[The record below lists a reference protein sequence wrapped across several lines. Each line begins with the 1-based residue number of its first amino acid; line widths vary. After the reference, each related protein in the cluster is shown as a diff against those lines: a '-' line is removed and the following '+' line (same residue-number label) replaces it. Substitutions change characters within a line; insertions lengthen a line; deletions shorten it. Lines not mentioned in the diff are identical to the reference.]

1 MATPRIGL
9 FAPHTDAQAERLYAQ
24 IEALAPGACRRFAL
38 NLENGSPRVALSEA
52 GVYWDGCDVAQL
64 QCAYIHGFN
73 YSNPILPDPLDD
85 ADWTLWQ
92 MDYLV
97 KQQTISLIHSAFAEM
112 QRRGV
117 KLFNPPQCHVQNFMK
132 PQLLEKIRQAGFNV
146 PRLVVTNAA
155 DSAKT
160 LADEINPL
168 LWRPAT
174 GRAGWQLFGDRQR
187 ELLIAPDKPPV
198 LLAEAVAGPLI
209 RAYLFA
215 GKPLFCLQYRVP
227 AAQPLERLEVF
238 QAIECPEVY
247 GELQRLTETLA
258 LQWGLVLFVLKD
270 GQPWIYDID
279 PDPLF
284 KMLPE
289 LYQQQ
294 FAERL
299 ARGLLGEDLS
309 GLAPLTQDPQP
320 RPTLFLRRML
330 RVLFDIEALR
340 HRPKS

>member
-9 FAPHTDAQAERLYAQ
+9 FAPHPSDQVERLYHH

-38 NLENGSPRVALSEA
+38 SLENGSSRVALSEA
-52 GVYWDGCDVAQL
+52 GVYWDGVDVAQL
-64 QCAYIHGFN
+64 QYAYIHGFH
-73 YSNPILPDPLDD
+73 YSNPILPDPSDD
-85 ADWTLWQ
+85 VDWTLWQ
-92 MDYLV
+92 IDYLV
-97 KQQTISLIHSAFAEM
+97 KQQTTSLVHSAFLEM

-117 KLFNPPQCHVQNFMK
+117 KLLNPPQGHVQNFMK
-132 PQLLEKIRQAGFNV
+132 PALLEEIRQAGFKV
-146 PRLVVTNAA
+146 PRLICTNDM

-160 LADEINPL
+160 LASEVNPL

-187 ELLIAPDKPPV
+187 DLLIAPDKPPV
-198 LLAEAVAGPLI
+198 LFAEAVAGPLI
-209 RAYLFA
+209 RAYLLE
-215 GKPLFCLQYRVP
+215 GKPLFCLQYRGP
-227 AAQPLERLEVF
+227 ASQPLERLEAF

-247 GELQRLTETLA
+247 GELQRLTETLGLNWA
-258 LQWGLVLFVLKD
+258 LVLFVLKE

-279 PDPLF
+279 PDPVF
-284 KMLPE
+284 KTLPE

-294 FAERL
+294 FAERM

-309 GLAPLTQDPQP
+309 ATAPLTEDPQP

-340 HRPKS
+340 RQPK